1 MTCTAASHQGAIKEP
16 ATSLLRTSE
25 THLVCARAVV
35 TDNSSNEHSAQ
46 MFNLLQVCLY
56 REIPLLN
63 YIGVAFTGED
73 LIWLLTRQAQMHI
86 SDSYLIYFPI
96 WMWPETDQRIS
107 ESMQVFL
114 LLKRSWAISDLCH
127 MGGKKIWIGSL
138 EPCRAVLQT
147 AWKVIFKIYNRV
159 TLILRMIVR
168 TISLSL

>member
-73 LIWLLTRQAQMHI
+73 LI
-86 SDSYLIYFPI
+86 
-96 WMWPETDQRIS
+96 
-107 ESMQVFL
+107 
-114 LLKRSWAISDLCH
+114 
-127 MGGKKIWIGSL
+127 
-138 EPCRAVLQT
+138 
-147 AWKVIFKIYNRV
+147 
-159 TLILRMIVR
+159 
-168 TISLSL
+168 